1 MKKSLNV
8 LTIFLSVLLFLAS
21 CSQSDISDNSLEN
34 ERMTIESL
42 AGETNFSETAD
53 VFADED
59 TADTTKNEI
68 TEEPADENAVDAS
81 GTNEDNIERQAD
93 LQYFKE
99 YLIKLKDDDTFLL
112 YYPNLVIQ
120 LFDYDNDG
128 SSDALISEGAFNGTL
143 YYLINNINAPQL
155 IYSFSSFDDAE
166 LLCNTNGSQIIIKYT
181 ENYGLNTYAASETN
195 FIYLGEKISE
205 IKHVHFSGTSKPEEF
220 YIESQGEKTV
230 CTEEELQNSII
241 EAEQDTEPFSNLE
254 EFKMTFADDGVAMI
268 GADQ

>member
-8 LTIFLSVLLFLAS
+8 LMIFLSVLLFLAS
-21 CSQSDISDNSLEN
+21 CSQSNISDNSLEN
-34 ERMTIESL
+34 ESITTDSR
-42 AGETNFSETAD
+42 A
-53 VFADED
+53 
-59 TADTTKNEI
+59 ADTTKNEI

-81 GTNEDNIERQAD
+81 GANEDDSEREAEF
-93 LQYFKE
+93 QYLNSLKE
-99 YLIKLKDDDTFLL
+99 YLIKLKDDDTFFL

-128 SSDALISEGAFNGTL
+128 SSDALVSEGAFNGTL
-143 YYLINNINAPQL
+143 YYIINNINAPQL

-166 LLCNTNGSQIIIKYT
+166 LLCDTNGSQIIIKYT

-205 IKHVHFSGTSKPEEF
+205 TKHVHFSGTSKPEEF

-230 CTEEELQNSII
+230 CTEEELQNSIS
-241 EAEQDTEPFSNLE
+241 EAEQTLTPFYDFE
-254 EFKMTFADDGVAMI
+254 EFKMIFADDGVAMV

>member
-8 LTIFLSVLLFLAS
+8 LMIFLSVLLFLAS
-21 CSQSDISDNSLEN
+21 CSQSNISDNSLEN
-34 ERMTIESL
+34 ESITTDSR
-42 AGETNFSETAD
+42 A
-53 VFADED
+53 
-59 TADTTKNEI
+59 ADTTKNEI
-68 TEEPADENAVDAS
+68 TGEPADENSVDAS
-81 GTNEDNIERQAD
+81 GANEDDSEREAEF
-93 LQYFKE
+93 QYLNSLKE

-128 SSDALISEGAFNGTL
+128 SSDALVSEGSFNGTL
-143 YYLINNINAPQL
+143 YYIINNINAPQL

-230 CTEEELQNSII
+230 CTEEELQNSIS
-241 EAEQDTEPFSNLE
+241 EAEQTLTPFYDFE
-254 EFKMTFADDGVAMI
+254 EFKMTFADDGVAMV

>member
-1 MKKSLNV
+1 M
-8 LTIFLSVLLFLAS
+8 IFLSVLLFLAS
-21 CSQSDISDNSLEN
+21 CSQSNISDNSLEN
-34 ERMTIESL
+34 ESITTDSR
-42 AGETNFSETAD
+42 AA
-53 VFADED
+53 D
-59 TADTTKNEI
+59 TAKNEI

-81 GTNEDNIERQAD
+81 GANEDDSEREAEF
-93 LQYFKE
+93 QYLNSLKE

-128 SSDALISEGAFNGTL
+128 SSDALVSEGAFNGTL
-143 YYLINNINAPQL
+143 YYIINNINAPQL

-166 LLCNTNGSQIIIKYT
+166 LLCDTNGSQIIIKYT

-205 IKHVHFSGTSKPEEF
+205 TKHVHFSGTSKPEKF

-230 CTEEELQNSII
+230 CTEEELQNSIS
-241 EAEQDTEPFSNLE
+241 EAEQTLTPFYDFE
-254 EFKMTFADDGVAMI
+254 EFKMIFADDGVAMV

>member
-1 MKKSLNV
+1 
-8 LTIFLSVLLFLAS
+8 
-21 CSQSDISDNSLEN
+21 
-34 ERMTIESL
+34 MTIESL

-59 TADTTKNEI
+59 TADAAKNEI

-81 GTNEDNIERQAD
+81 GTNEDDSEREAEF
-93 LQYFKE
+93 QYLNSLKE

-230 CTEEELQNSII
+230 CTEEELQNSIS
-241 EAEQDTEPFSNLE
+241 EAEQTLTPFYDFE
-254 EFKMTFADDGVAMI
+254 EFKMIFADDGVAMV